1 MEETKNNEDIKTV
14 EDLEPKEDEKPQ
26 INYEEEYAKLI
37 EENKQLKEREHKLL
51 VENNRLFL
59 KLTSDDKPEKSELEN
74 IISNFN

>member
-1 MEETKNNEDIKTV
+1 MDEIKKDEDIKTI
-14 EDLEPKEDEKPQ
+14 EDLQPKEEEKPQ
-26 INYEEEYAKLI
+26 INYEEEYTKLL
-37 EENKQLKEREHKLL
+37 EENKELKEREHKLL

>member
-1 MEETKNNEDIKTV
+1 MEETNSEQEIKTI
-14 EDLEPKEDEKPQ
+14 EDLEPKEEQQPQ
-26 INYEEEYAKLI
+26 INYEEEYTKLL

>member
-14 EDLEPKEDEKPQ
+14 EDLESKEDEKPQ
-26 INYEEEYAKLI
+26 INYEEEYTKLL